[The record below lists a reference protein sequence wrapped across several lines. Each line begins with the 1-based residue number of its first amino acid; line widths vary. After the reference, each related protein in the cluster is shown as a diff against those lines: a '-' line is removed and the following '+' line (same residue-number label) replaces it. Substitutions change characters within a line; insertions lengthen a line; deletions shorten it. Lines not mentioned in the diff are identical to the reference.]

1 MFAGKKHH
9 REVGEIPLAPII
21 DMLVCVIFFLILSTS
36 FTEYNK
42 VTLPQTS
49 TSVYDGPTQEKPKPP
64 LSPRLYLKSDQD
76 KYSIILKW
84 FGEAPDRIFKA
95 NIIKTDLEKTA
106 QDMAQEFSTKFPGEK
121 SIQLAMATDIPYQT
135 LVTVMDSI
143 LPSIPD
149 IVLSSYQDIE
159 QAGF

>member
-42 VTLPQTS
+42 VTLPQAS
-49 TSVYDGPTQEKPKPP
+49 TSVYDGPTPTKPKPP
-64 LSPRLYLKSDQD
+64 LSPRFYIKSEGLDF
-76 KYSIILKW
+76 SFILKW
-84 FGEAPDRIFKA
+84 QGENPDRIVKL
-95 NIIKTDLEKTA
+95 KVSRTDLDKTILEA
-106 QDMAQEFSTKFPGEK
+106 GKEFKKKFPEEK
-121 SIQLAMATDIPYQT
+121 SIQLSMSQDLVYQI
-135 LVTVMDSI
+135 LIASMDAL

-149 IVLSSYQDIE
+149 IVLSSYHDID